1 LSNVLDSL
9 QIVFRFVIGNFSF
22 LQVVSNC
29 QAKRKVELIFKNKR
43 RQNGVKKTYASSHA
57 FPSPYAQ
64 GTFGE
69 TCRWSPPGHP
79 LDPPLLQQKTCDF
92 CVGLLRYLCFFAPMI
107 DNGKPAILSCGSLVY
122 RS

>member
-43 RQNGVKKTYASSHA
+43 RQTASKRRTLLHTRFHLLMLKELSAKLADGRRPGIHWIRHCCSKKRVTSALVCSDTSA
-57 FPSPYAQ
+57 FS
-64 GTFGE
+64 
-69 TCRWSPPGHP
+69 
-79 LDPPLLQQKTCDF
+79 
-92 CVGLLRYLCFFAPMI
+92 LR
-107 DNGKPAILSCGSLVY
+107 
-122 RS
+122 